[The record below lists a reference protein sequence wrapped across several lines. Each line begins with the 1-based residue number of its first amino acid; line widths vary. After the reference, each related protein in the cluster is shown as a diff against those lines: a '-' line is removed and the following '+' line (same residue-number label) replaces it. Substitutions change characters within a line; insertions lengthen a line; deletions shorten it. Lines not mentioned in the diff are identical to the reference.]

1 MKKITILFVSV
12 LSLGLALTS
21 CSKDDDS
28 SSDGG
33 STTAA
38 IEGKWAFSKEGAI
51 VSGNEVLVDYAHE
64 CSTKKD
70 YVELV
75 AGGTVNDV
83 YYPSDCVADVTTGTW
98 TKSGNNVT
106 ITAGGFTQTAE
117 IVILNA
123 TTLKVKYTESGMT
136 MLQVYTRQ

>member
-1 MKKITILFVSV
+1 MKKILLFVSF
-12 LSLGLALTS
+12 LAISLTS

-33 STTAA
+33 STPAA

-51 VSGNEVLVDYAHE
+51 VGGNETLFDYAHE
-64 CSTKKD
+64 CATKKD

-75 AGGTVNDV
+75 AGGVANDV
-83 YYPSDCVADVTTGTW
+83 YYPSDCVAETTTGTW
-98 TKSGNNVT
+98 TRSGNNVT
-106 ITAGGFTQTAE
+106 LNVGGISQTAE
-117 IVILNA
+117 IVVLDA

>member
-1 MKKITILFVSV
+1 MKKILLFVSF
-12 LSLGLALTS
+12 LAIGLTS

-33 STTAA
+33 STPAA
-38 IEGKWAFSKEGAI
+38 IEGKWAFYKEGAI

-64 CSTKKD
+64 CATKKD

-106 ITAGGFTQTAE
+106 ITAGGITQTAE
-117 IVILNA
+117 IVILDA
-123 TTLKVKYTESGMT
+123 TTLKVKYTEAGMT